1 MIHKNEE
8 HPEFV
13 DFRIVGGNAVSSSRR
28 FPWMVSLQNNGKHF
42 CGAMLIH
49 PSWLL
54 TAKHCVKITA
64 TPLIMIG
71 GLDLNNT
78 TEFIMRKVLK
88 VVEHPDLDVAL
99 IQLEQPVT
107 DRTPIKVNNNPN
119 INPGIN
125 SEAIGWGRLSENGS
139 LTSILQEVSLPLV
152 ANDKCASLYSDKFQ
166 TNNHLCAGYEEGK
179 KDACQGDSG
188 GPLIIM
194 WDDSDIS
201 TQFLIGVTSWGIG
214 CARQGKFGVW
224 VRTSTIIPWIT
235 QNIPDFVS
243 YDAMSMANRSKPISI
258 SPVTNPP
265 PTTSAGAG
273 MSASARAVLPP
284 PVPLV
289 RPPYPLPK
297 PLVYPPTV
305 AIIQPPKPA
314 TPVPLP
320 KPATPSIPKAKAPIM
335 PLPPP
340 LPIPGG
346 PVPAPYLQPTARS
359 IEGFNLELD
368 TRYCAIL
375 IAVMVLIILLLWLK
389 YKH

>member
-1 MIHKNEE
+1 MNDNHIPIAMIHKNDEQ
-8 HPEFV
+8 PEFV

-54 TAKHCVKITA
+54 TAKHCIKITA

-88 VVEHPDLDVAL
+88 IVEHPDLDVAL
-99 IQLEQPVT
+99 IQLEQPVS
-107 DRTPIKVNNNPN
+107 DRTPIKVNNNPT

-139 LTSILQEVSLPLV
+139 LTSILQEVSLPIV
-152 ANDKCASLYSDKFQ
+152 ANDKCANLYSDKFQ

-224 VRTSTIIPWIT
+224 VRTSAILPWIT

-258 SPVTNPP
+258 SPITNPP
-265 PTTSAGAG
+265 PTIG
-273 MSASARAVLPP
+273 ASARAVVRPP
-284 PVPLV
+284 PFPLV
-289 RPPYPLPK
+289 RPPFPLPK

-305 AIIQPPKPA
+305 PIIQPPRPP
-314 TPVPLP
+314 TP
-320 KPATPSIPKAKAPIM
+320 PKARAL

-346 PVPAPYLQPTARS
+346 PVPAPYLNPPTARS

-368 TRYCAIL
+368 MRYCAIL
-375 IAVMVLIILLLWLK
+375 MAIMVLIILLLWLK
-389 YKH
+389 YKHNRN